1 MSVRIDQR
9 VVPALP
15 PVPAEARRALA
26 AAVPTR
32 DEHARLEAELGVF
45 DRVEQA
51 APPAPRA
58 EPRELRVVAWNLER
72 GRQLA
77 AAAAVLSREAPDVVL
92 LSEMD
97 VGMARS
103 GQHHTTRVLAT
114 SLGHGYAYAVEFVEL
129 GLGSPAERTRH
140 AGAENARGLHGGA
153 ITSPLRLHRPARVAL
168 GPGGD
173 WLDGSR
179 GEARV
184 GGRMALLVTVRAGG
198 TDVVLASV
206 HLESHSDPEHRAA
219 QLQHLLQ
226 ALEAYAP
233 GAPALVGGDLNTLSM
248 PTEQLAEPE
257 RLKAA
262 LHADPGR
269 LLHPARHEPLF
280 ERAREV
286 GFEWRICNALGEG
299 TLRRPSA
306 QGSRRIPVR
315 IDWFLSRGLGCSQP
329 KTLAA
334 LDGSTGEALSD
345 HEPILVTVRP
355 PARPLP
361 SPRISPSGSS
371 G

>member
-9 VVPALP
+9 LVPALP

-26 AAVPTR
+26 AAVPGR
-32 DEHARLEAELGVF
+32 EEHARLEAQLRVF

-51 APPAPRA
+51 APPAPRSK
-58 EPRELRVVAWNLER
+58 PRELRVVAWNLER

-77 AAAAVLSREAPDVVL
+77 AAAGVLSREAPDVVL

-129 GLGSPAERTRH
+129 GLGSPAERARH
-140 AGAENARGLHGGA
+140 AGAENAQGLHGGA
-153 ITSPLRLHRPARVAL
+153 ITSPHRLHRPARVAL

-173 WLDGSR
+173 WLDGSW

-184 GGRMALLVTVRAGG
+184 GGRMALLATVRAGG

-233 GAPALVGGDLNTLSM
+233 GAPTLIGGDLNTLSM
-248 PTEQLAEPE
+248 PTAHLAEPD

-262 LHADPGR
+262 LEVDPDR
-269 LLHPARHEPLF
+269 LLHPVPHEPLF
-280 ERAREV
+280 ERAREA
-286 GFEWRICNALGEG
+286 GFEWGICNVAEDG
-299 TLRRPSA
+299 THRRA
-306 QGSRRIPVR
+306 AAGGSSRVPVR
-315 IDWFLSRGLGCSQP
+315 LDWFLSRGLGCSRP
-329 KTLAA
+329 GTREAVDFA
-334 LDGSTGEALSD
+334 TGEALSD
-345 HEPILVTVRP
+345 HEPLVVTVRP
-355 PARPLP
+355 PAMPLP
-361 SPRISPSGSS
+361 RRPVNPAGSS